1 MESQLRQ
8 YEDTRA
14 AQQLVTPDCAGSR
27 SLPGPEAPPSGP
39 AAPSPPTHTV
49 TDVIYALLADR
60 SDAALV
66 LANIASRL
74 GVGHSALSPLPGL
87 DTTPPSFAVAQ
98 RLAAASATAV
108 ANALL
113 TWRAFTARQHH
124 LQQRLPSR
132 QLPLLDRPSAPPAP
146 QRGCRSRYFTALSY
160 CSALNI

>member
-1 MESQLRQ
+1 MTSPLRQ
-8 YEDTRA
+8 YEDMSS
-14 AQQLVTPDCAGSR
+14 AQQLDTPLATPGSAGSR

-49 TDVIYALLADR
+49 TDVIYALLVDR
-60 SDAALV
+60 PDAAIV

-113 TWRAFTARQHH
+113 LAAG
-124 LQQRLPSR
+124 RLRRDPDAVVCDASV
-132 QLPLLDRPSAPPAP
+132 
-146 QRGCRSRYFTALSY
+146 
-160 CSALNI
+160 